1 MEVSRDILLYTSIII
16 IFSFLVTIDT
26 SPPIA
31 GTVTD
36 GGSPGVDIDF
46 SNSLTDAS
54 FHWSG
59 FNDPQSLIQEY
70 IVHVYR
76 QPLNSMDSLLIHSET
91 IVDGSISSYSSNH
104 FSFSAGDR
112 VHATVVAVNNAGLA
126 VNGTSNG
133 SRIDVTP
140 PVLTSLVDGLERGSD
155 ISYQS
160 STETL
165 SVTGLAADEESS
177 IVQVEVAYFR
187 VLEGIKTRVFPD
199 PDLEDDP
206 TYVLPSLS
214 ISHTATGL
222 SLVNGAKYIASVTLR
237 NGAGL
242 SSTYETDGVF
252 IDTSPPVVSL
262 VTVYGSV
269 NSEDPVST
277 SPTELRVDWYGSDI
291 GSGIN
296 QYLVSVLNEDGSVA
310 VPSIDYGG
318 SEGGLITG
326 LNLTGGSSLS
336 GPFYKVSVV
345 AVDGANLS
353 SVAVES
359 NSFWYVGR
367 YTLIIFNYSFFQG

>member
-1 MEVSRDILLYTSIII
+1 MLYESIII
-16 IFSFLVTIDT
+16 KLCFLLVIIDT

-31 GTVTD
+31 GMVTD
-36 GGSPGVDIDF
+36 GGSPGGDIDF

-59 FNDPQSLIQEY
+59 FNDPESLIQHY
-70 IVHVYR
+70 IIHVYR
-76 QPLNSMDSLLIHSET
+76 QPLNSMDSVLIHSET
-91 IVDGSISSYSSNH
+91 IQDGSISSYSSNH
-104 FSFSAGDR
+104 FSFFAGDR
-112 VHATVVAVNNAGLA
+112 VSAIVEAVNNAGLS
-126 VNGTSNG
+126 VNGSSNG

-140 PVLTSLVDGLERGSD
+140 PVLTSLVDGLQRDSD

-160 STETL
+160 STQAL
-165 SVTGLAADEESS
+165 SVTGSATDDESG

-222 SLVNGAKYIASVTLR
+222 SLVNGAKYIASITLR

-252 IDTSPPVVSL
+252 IDSSPPAVAL
-262 VTVYGSV
+262 VTVYGST

-310 VPSIDYGG
+310 VPFIDYGG

-326 LNLTGGSSLS
+326 LNLTQGNSLS

-353 SVAVES
+353 SVAVAS
-359 NSFWYVGR
+359 NSFWYVAT
-367 YTLIIFNYSFFQG
+367 Y